1 MDRPPTGRRTV
12 AIDPEGLGMLR
23 PLDRSRPSAL
33 GLLAIVLILASSR
46 GGASDTGGP
55 IASMEPWPT
64 GRSVAIEVKGGKA
77 SFDIPTPSPGARTL
91 VIVSA
96 LAKQGGPFP
105 IRLIARSA
113 DKSKSIGRAVGAAV
127 RSPKR
132 DLPNL
137 GPVPDP
143 VVGLPPARRTFHLL
157 VQGGDVS
164 RASSY
169 LAVEGRLT
177 AVGRRIQ
184 VYVDANDLGAVGA
197 ETLRDL
203 VATFDE
209 SVFPSAATRFGPAE
223 DVDRDGRFT
232 VLFSSWLT
240 RLAGGK
246 TSVDGF
252 VRGADLDLGLGFPF
266 GNRCDMMYLSTALQ
280 AGPHLRTILAHEYT
294 HAVNFSRKA
303 LASRPAGLEEEGW
316 LDEAIAHLVEDA
328 HGFSKSNID
337 YRVSAFLS
345 RPERYRLVV
354 DDYYAADLFRS
365 HGNRGATYLFL
376 RWCVDRYG
384 PGLLDSLVRS
394 GDRGVA
400 NLEAA
405 TGSTFADLFRRW
417 TVALAMSGLDPA
429 SEPEEAYRSIDP
441 RGELEDWILAGP
453 RMTGVTPGGWE
464 DSWSAEATTAHYALV
479 EGSSR
484 GAVAV
489 EVIGPPGAEL
499 QVTAVRLP
507 SGSGRPDLTV
517 RALPASGGEI
527 QVKAEVVER
536 DGNPVRLGALAWEP
550 LVPLDEPR
558 TLPGSRG
565 GLDMLGIASSFGTSA
580 LPAGGS
586 LTSRAIRLPRVK
598 PGDGPLVFKAVGT
611 DAKGRRVAAW
621 TEVSPPSRS
630 VGSIPENS
638 PIP

>member
-1 MDRPPTGRRTV
+1 MAVFG
-12 AIDPEGLGMLR
+12 PEGLWMLR
-23 PLDRSRPSAL
+23 PFARSRPSAWA
-33 GLLAIVLILASSR
+33 LLALVLILARSR
-46 GGASDTGGP
+46 GGASDTGAALAHSDPWAAGRP
-55 IASMEPWPT
+55 LAIA
-64 GRSVAIEVKGGKA
+64 VKGGRA
-77 SFDIPTPSPGARTL
+77 SFDIPTPTPGARTL

-96 LAKQGGPFP
+96 LARQGGPFP
-105 IRLIARSA
+105 IRLVARPV
-113 DKSKSIGRAVGAAV
+113 DKVRPMDRAVGATI
-127 RSPKR
+127 RPPKPY
-132 DLPNL
+132 LPRL
-137 GPVPDP
+137 VPVPDP
-143 VVGLPPARRTFHLL
+143 VVGLPPASRTFHLL
-157 VQGGDVS
+157 VQGGDVA

-184 VYVDANDLGAVGA
+184 VYVDAKDLGAVGA

-252 VRGADLDLGLGFPF
+252 VRGADLDLGLARPF
-266 GNRCDMMYLSTALQ
+266 GNHCDMMYLSTALQ
-280 AGPHLRTILAHEYT
+280 AGPHLRTILAHEYE

-303 LASRPAGLEEEGW
+303 LATRPSGLEEEGW
-316 LDEAIAHLVEDA
+316 LDEAVAHLVEDA

-337 YRVSAFLS
+337 YRVSAYLS

-384 PGLLDSLVRS
+384 SGLLDSLVRS

-405 TGSTFADLFRRW
+405 TGSTFNDLFRRW

-453 RMTGVTPGGWE
+453 RMNLITPGGRE
-464 DSWSAEATTAHYALV
+464 DSWLAEATTSHYALV

-484 GAVAV
+484 GAVTV
-489 EVIGPPGAEL
+489 EVIGPAGAEL
-499 QVTAVRLP
+499 QVTLVRLP
-507 SGSGRPDLTV
+507 TASGRPDLTV
-517 RALPASGGEI
+517 RALPTSGGEI
-527 QVKAEVVER
+527 QVKAEFIER

-550 LVPLDEPR
+550 LVPLDDPR
-558 TLPGSRG
+558 TLQG

-586 LTSRAIRLPRVK
+586 LTSRAIRLPGVRA
-598 PGDGPLVFKAVGT
+598 GDGPIVFKAVGT

-630 VGSIPENS
+630 VGLKPENS